1 MRIRRIPIA
10 GLAIVLTGILSVIAG
25 LGGMIQAQTPAPAAN
40 PVQPWGLPPLPP
52 GVGPVEKFADVSDT
66 PQGKFL
72 EGGSFDS

>member
-40 PVQPWGLPPLPP
+40 PVQP
-52 GVGPVEKFADVSDT
+52 
-66 PQGKFL
+66 
-72 EGGSFDS
+72 